1 MAGSKESLM
10 GYAARQPAMTGDEYL
25 VWEAGQTDRHELVD
39 GEVYAMAGAEAG
51 HVTTAG
57 NLYMA
62 LRQHLRGTPCMT
74 FISDMKLHVAARDS
88 YFYPDVFVTCAEAD
102 RASRLVMRE
111 PVLVIEVL
119 SPGTAAFDRGDKF
132 AHYRQIAS
140 LQEIA
145 LVDIGSRRC
154 DVYRRHGEG
163 EGLWLLHPFE
173 AGEGVTFAS
182 VDLRLSAADLFA
194 DVDPEP
200 APRPRPAGSAP

>member
-1 MAGSKESLM
+1 M
-10 GYAARQPAMTGDEYL
+10 
-25 VWEAGQTDRHELVD
+25 
-39 GEVYAMAGAEAG
+39 
-51 HVTTAG
+51 
-57 NLYMA
+57 
-62 LRQHLRGTPCMT
+62 
-74 FISDMKLHVAARDS
+74 
-88 YFYPDVFVTCAEAD
+88 FVTCAEAD